1 MKMKTIKITTLFLI
15 VGLSISLFSCG
26 NSSNKKEEKE
36 KISILYSNYLGA
48 IAFTNLTKL
57 ALEKQGYDVEIT
69 NLDMGLI
76 FGELSKDNPKGDVF
90 MDAWLPNTHE
100 AYWEEYG
107 DKLVK
112 IGESFSEGTTG
123 LVVPTYVPIN
133 SIEEL
138 NANKDKFKGEIIG
151 VGSGAGIHRDTYR
164 AIEEYDLELEQIT
177 SSGPA
182 MVASLQRAERNKD
195 WIVIT
200 GWKPHLKWLEH
211 DLKYLEDP
219 KGIYPTDVCAIV
231 SRRGFKEDMP
241 EAATYFENFN
251 LTDDQLNILMDYVEK
266 IGAVEGSRKWYEENE
281 ELVDSWYTAE

>member
-1 MKMKTIKITTLFLI
+1 MIKFRNLISLFLI
-15 VGLSISLFSCG
+15 VSLGATLLSCG
-26 NSSNKKEEKE
+26 NNSNTDDKE

-48 IAFTNLTKL
+48 IAFTNLSKI
-57 ALEKQGYDVEIT
+57 ALENQGYDVEIT

-76 FGELSKDNPKGDVF
+76 FGELSKDDPNGDVF

-100 AYWEEYG
+100 AYWAEYG

-123 LVVPTYVPIN
+123 LVVPSYLPIN

-138 NANKDKFKGEIIG
+138 NEHKDKFKGEIIG

-182 MVASLQRAERNKD
+182 MVAALRKATKNED
-195 WIVIT
+195 WIVVT
-200 GWKPHLKWLEH
+200 GWKPHLKWLEY
-211 DLKYLEDP
+211 DLKYLDDP
-219 KGIYPTDVCAIV
+219 KGVYPKDVCAIV

-241 EAATYFENFN
+241 EAAVYFENFN

-266 IGAVEGSRKWYEENE
+266 IGAVEGAQKWYDENR
-281 ELVDSWYTAE
+281 ELVDSWYTN

>member
-1 MKMKTIKITTLFLI
+1 MIKFRNLISLFLI
-15 VGLSISLFSCG
+15 VSLGATLLSCG
-26 NSSNKKEEKE
+26 NNSNTDDKE

-48 IAFTNLTKL
+48 IAFTNLSKI
-57 ALEKQGYDVEIT
+57 ALENQGYDVEIT

-76 FGELSKDNPKGDVF
+76 FGELSKDDPNGDVF

-100 AYWEEYG
+100 AYWAEYG

-123 LVVPTYVPIN
+123 LVVPSYLPIN

-138 NANKDKFKGEIIG
+138 NEHKDKFKGEIIG

-182 MVASLQRAERNKD
+182 MVAALRKATKNED
-195 WIVIT
+195 WIVVT
-200 GWKPHLKWLEH
+200 GWKPHLKWLEY
-211 DLKYLEDP
+211 DLKYLDDP
-219 KGIYPTDVCAIV
+219 KGVYPKDVCAIV

-241 EAATYFENFN
+241 EASVYFENFN

-266 IGAVEGSRKWYEENE
+266 IGAVEGAQKWYDENR
-281 ELVDSWYTAE
+281 ELVDSWYTN